1 MPARK
6 TQIVAKS
13 SKCTKPG
20 RLFVSEHLEIL
31 SFDDFPGVR
40 ENRLSRLWACG
51 AVGSAL
57 PWHGRGRRF
66 DPDQVHHFNPPRI
79 SHFKRNHPAGLPTV
93 GESAVNR
100 LLIRKTCLDLLENCA
115 PTLRIDCG
123 ANRRKAISFPGFGS
137 SCD

>member
-6 TQIVAKS
+6 TQILAKS
-13 SKCTKPG
+13 SKCTKPR
-20 RLFVSEHLEIL
+20 RLLVSEHLEIL

-66 DPDQVHHFNPPRI
+66 DPDQVHHIFNHLQIP
-79 SHFKRNHPAGLPTV
+79 SSLGWCQMVSNH
-93 GESAVNR
+93 S
-100 LLIRKTCLDLLENCA
+100 DLFHDLV
-115 PTLRIDCG
+115 I
-123 ANRRKAISFPGFGS
+123 
-137 SCD
+137 